1 MNIREQLSFAHPQ
14 QVLNAI
20 QVYCTDAYGSM
31 LWDFQSVSTVQFFKS
46 WNSCVKSVYN
56 LPRNTFTYLVEGSL
70 AENIP
75 TLRNQVLSRYPSFYR
90 KLLSSPCTEVSV
102 LLRIIENDPRSTTCR
117 NLRFLRNATKVSQP
131 ELRSG
136 KFIRTNLPTKSVPE
150 EEKWRVGLLW
160 SCLNLRS
167 DIERKLEDSASIC
180 AMITSLCNT

>member
-1 MNIREQLSFAHPQ
+1 MDIREQLSFALPQ

-20 QVYCTDAYGSM
+20 LVYCTDAYGSM
-31 LWDFQSVSTVQFFKS
+31 LWDFQSASTVQFFKS
-46 WNSCVKSVYN
+46 WNSCVESVCN
-56 LPRNTFTYLVEGSL
+56 LPWNTFTYLIEGFL

-75 TLRNQVLSRYPSFYR
+75 TLRNQVLLRSFYR
-90 KLLSSPCTEVSV
+90 KLLSSPCTELSV

-136 KFIRTNLPTKSVPE
+136 KFIQTNLPTKSVPAE
-150 EEKWRVGLLW
+150 EEWRVGLLW